1 VATLELSGRLLCGAQ
16 QLGSSL
22 TKRERIR
29 PRTPVEELDFEQA
42 IAGTRALSHELIE
55 PLRIDAAY
63 ASRVDV
69 AAVISAGL
77 LAVDAHLESNGL
89 TLASR
94 AGRTRRFRTFW
105 DAKLAPEE
113 LETMLLRR
121 AKPSDYISQRVLVPP
136 SVPLPAFG
144 RRRSRV

>member
-1 VATLELSGRLLCGAQ
+1 VATLELSGRLLCGAR

-77 LAVDAHLESNGL
+77 RAVDAHLESNGL

-94 AGRTRRFRTFW
+94 A
-105 DAKLAPEE
+105 
-113 LETMLLRR
+113 R
-121 AKPSDYISQRVLVPP
+121 AY
-136 SVPLPAFG
+136 
-144 RRRSRV
+144 